1 MTGTALI
8 GWGLLVVLA
17 AWLVARRER
26 RRAAA
31 ERALRES
38 ERRLHQAQKMDA
50 LGRLAGG
57 VAHDVNNYL
66 AAIRTQ
72 CELVERRARAGRAD
86 PEEVARKM
94 ELVVATVLKA
104 SSLVER
110 LLAFGRRQESHPE
123 LVDLNGVV
131 ESFERMMGGSLGE
144 GVTLETRLAPDLPAV
159 EADLSQLEQVLA
171 NLVVNARDAVAGA
184 GGGRIRVETAA
195 AGAPGG
201 ERVCLA
207 VSDTGPGIPAA
218 IRDQIFDPF
227 FTTREDVGASGLG
240 LATVYALVEEA
251 GGRVEVESDPGRR
264 GSGEWTTVF
273 RVLLPPAGRE
283 SPRGE
288 ASGRERPGRGG
299 APGGAGRGERILLVD
314 DSPELRE
321 AVRSLLESQGYAV
334 TAVSGRDEALAAGAA
349 AGEAAHGFDLV
360 VTDVRLRD
368 GSGPELVER
377 LRAEGG
383 PLPALYM
390 SGYTDRI
397 ALRPGAARGEE
408 GGEAFFVKKPFSGEG
423 LGRMVRELLDRRGKG
438 GGRRE
443 GG

>member
-8 GWGLLVVLA
+8 AWGLLVVLA

-110 LLAFGRRQESHPE
+110 LLAFGRRQESYPE

-171 NLVVNARDAVAGA
+171 NLVVNARDAVTGA

-195 AGAPGG
+195 AGAPGR

-251 GGRVEVESDPGRR
+251 GGRVEVESEPGRR

-283 SPRGE
+283 RPRRE
-288 ASGRERPGRGG
+288 ASGRERSGTGG
-299 APGGAGRGERILLVD
+299 VAGGAGRGERILLVD

-321 AVRSLLESQGYAV
+321 AVRSLLEAQGYAV
-334 TAVSGRDEALAAGAA
+334 TAVAGRDEALAAG
-349 AGEAAHGFDLV
+349 AAHGFDLV

-368 GSGPELVER
+368 GSGPELVEG

-390 SGYTDRI
+390 SGFTDRI
-397 ALRPGAARGEE
+397 ALRTGAARGEE

-423 LGRMVRELLDRRGKG
+423 LARMVRELLDRRGKG
-438 GGRRE
+438 GDRRE

>member
-1 MTGTALI
+1 VTATALI
-8 GWGLLVVLA
+8 AWGLLVVLA

-72 CELVERRARAGRAD
+72 CELLERRARAGRAD
-86 PEEVARKM
+86 PEDVARKM

-110 LLAFGRRQESHPE
+110 LLAFGRRHESHPE
-123 LVDLNGVV
+123 RLDVNEVV
-131 ESFERMMGGSLGE
+131 EMFAGMMGGSLGE
-144 GVTLETRLAPDLPAV
+144 GVTLETRLAPGLPAV

-171 NLVVNARDAVAGA
+171 NLVVNARDAVAGE
-184 GGGRIRVETAA
+184 GRIRIETAA
-195 AGAPGG
+195 AGDPGE
-201 ERVCLA
+201 ERVTLA
-207 VSDTGPGIPAA
+207 VSDTGPGIPPA

-227 FTTREDVGASGLG
+227 FTTREGVGASGLG

-251 GGRVEVESDPGRR
+251 GGRVEVESDPGRA
-264 GSGEWTTVF
+264 GSGDWTTTF
-273 RVLLPPAGRE
+273 RIFLPPAGT
-283 SPRGE
+283 
-288 ASGRERPGRGG
+288 ERPAGEPAGRNRVGAEG
-299 APGGAGRGERILLVD
+299 APGGPGRGERILLVD

-321 AVRSLLESQGYAV
+321 AVRSLLEAQGYAV
-334 TAVSGRDEALAAGAA
+334 TAVSGREEALAAAA
-349 AGEAAHGFDLV
+349 AGGAGRGFDLV
-360 VTDVRLRD
+360 VTDVRLGD
-368 GSGPELVER
+368 GTGPELLER
-377 LRAEGG
+377 LRAERG

-397 ALRPGAARGEE
+397 SLRPGTARGQAS
-408 GGEAFFVKKPFSGEG
+408 GEAFFVKKPFSGDG
-423 LGRMVRELLDRRGKG
+423 LARMIRELLDRRGAG
-438 GGRRE
+438 GG
-443 GG
+443 GH